1 MKSVCIIVLV
11 CKQSVLKVKQYV
23 LRSKQSVWDYIQNY
37 KQLNYQKITLK
48 SSKSY
53 IKNKHCVQVI
63 LCNIYIPTQCN
74 MLKYNDL

>member
-11 CKQSVLKVKQYV
+11 CKQSVLKDKQYV
-23 LRSKQSVWDYIQNY
+23 LKDKQSVWEYIQNY
-37 KQLNYQKITLK
+37 KQLNYQQITLK

-53 IKNKHCVQVI
+53 IKNKHFVQVI
-63 LCNIYIPTQCN
+63 LCNIYIPTQRN